1 MKKVLIVDTDKCT
14 GCRVCELVCS
24 MAKQGEFNPGK
35 SYIRVIRNKEMDF
48 NMLALGV
55 KCDFCNECV
64 EWCPTK
70 TLKFVTWEEAALIRK
85 ENKPEVFP
93 APILGVWT

>member
-1 MKKVLIVDTDKCT
+1 MLIVDTDKCN

-24 MAKQGEFNPGK
+24 MAKQGEFNPRK

-48 NMLALGV
+48 YMVALGV

-64 EWCPTK
+64 EWCLPGAIEFINLHEAIVKWKGTK
-70 TLKFVTWEEAALIRK
+70 IGSI
-85 ENKPEVFP
+85 P
-93 APILGVWT
+93 APLFGSL